1 MSTSNEIDNK
11 IHLKKDG
18 SIKYNILAVTG
29 PTATGKTALAAHLAF
44 RLGGEVISADS
55 RQVYRGMDIGTG
67 KDLDDYV
74 VEGTR
79 IPVHLIDIVDA
90 GYQYNV
96 FEFKRDFQ
104 KVMADLRARGKFPV
118 LCGGSGLYIE
128 AVLRDYRLIE
138 VPVNETLRAELKEKS
153 LEELTTIL
161 KTYKSSLHNITDIV
175 NTKRAIRAIEIED
188 YYQNLNINTI
198 PSECQSLPDG
208 ASPSLSPT
216 VSQSLSPLVSQS
228 LSPLVSQS
236 LSPLVSQSLS
246 PLVSQ
251 SLSPLVSPSLSPLI
265 VALHFDVE
273 TRRKRITERL
283 HQRLNQGMIEE
294 VGGLLRSGIAPEALT
309 YYGLEYKFITL
320 YLTGELTRQEMIQKL
335 NIAIHQFAKRQM
347 TWFRKMEREG
357 TIIHWIDG
365 NLTLEE
371 KVNQVLELMQTRQ
384 ES

>member
-1 MSTSNEIDNK
+1 MNR
-11 IHLKKDG
+11 
-18 SIKYNILAVTG
+18 YNLLVVTG
-29 PTATGKTALAAHLAF
+29 PTATGKTALAAHLAY

-74 VEGTR
+74 VESTR
-79 IPVHLIDIVDA
+79 IPVHLTDIVDA

-104 KVMADLRARGKFPV
+104 KVMSDLRARAKFPV

-128 AVLRDYRLIE
+128 AVLRDYQLIE
-138 VPVNETLRAELKEKS
+138 VPVNEMLRAELKGKS

-161 KTYKSSLHNITDIV
+161 KTYKSNLHNITDIV

-188 YYQNLNINTI
+188 YYQNLNISTI
-198 PSECQSLPDG
+198 PSESQPLPDG
-208 ASPSLSPT
+208 ASPSLSPSVSPSLSLS
-216 VSQSLSPLVSQS
+216 VSQSLSPS
-228 LSPLVSQS
+228 
-236 LSPLVSQSLS
+236 
-246 PLVSQ
+246 
-251 SLSPLVSPSLSPLI
+251 VSPSLRPLI
-265 VALHFDVE
+265 VALRFDVE
-273 TRRKRITERL
+273 TRRRRITERL

-294 VGGLLRSGIAPEALT
+294 VEGLLRSGIAPEALT

-320 YLTGELTRQEMIQKL
+320 YLTGELIRQEMTQKL

-357 TIIHWIDG
+357 TLIHWIDG

-371 KVNQVLELMQTRQ
+371 KVNRVLELMQTNL
-384 ES
+384 ESGILSRES

>member
-1 MSTSNEIDNK
+1 MNR
-11 IHLKKDG
+11 
-18 SIKYNILAVTG
+18 YNLLVVTG
-29 PTATGKTALAAHLAF
+29 PTATGKTALAAHLAY

-74 VEGTR
+74 VESTR
-79 IPVHLIDIVDA
+79 IPVHLTDIVDA

-104 KVMADLRARGKFPV
+104 KVMSDLRARAKFPV

-128 AVLRDYRLIE
+128 AVLRDYQLIE
-138 VPVNETLRAELKEKS
+138 VPVNEMLRAELKGKS

-161 KTYKSSLHNITDIV
+161 KTYKSNLHNITDIV

-188 YYQNLNINTI
+188 YYQNLNISTI
-198 PSECQSLPDG
+198 PSESQPLPDG
-208 ASPSLSPT
+208 ASPSLSPSVSPSLSLS
-216 VSQSLSPLVSQS
+216 VSQSLSPS
-228 LSPLVSQS
+228 
-236 LSPLVSQSLS
+236 
-246 PLVSQ
+246 
-251 SLSPLVSPSLSPLI
+251 VSPSLRPLI

-273 TRRKRITERL
+273 IRRRRITERL

-294 VGGLLRSGIAPEALT
+294 VEGLLRSGIAPEALT

-320 YLTGELTRQEMIQKL
+320 YLTGELTRQEMTQKL

-357 TIIHWIDG
+357 TLIHWIDG

-371 KVNQVLELMQTRQ
+371 KVNRVLELMQTIL

>member
-1 MSTSNEIDNK
+1 MNR
-11 IHLKKDG
+11 
-18 SIKYNILAVTG
+18 YNLLVVTG
-29 PTATGKTALAAHLAF
+29 PTATGKTALAAHLAY

-74 VEGTR
+74 VESTR
-79 IPVHLIDIVDA
+79 IPVHLTDIVDA

-104 KVMADLRARGKFPV
+104 KVMSDLRARAKFPV

-128 AVLRDYRLIE
+128 AVLRDYQLIE
-138 VPVNETLRAELKEKS
+138 VPVNEMLRAELKGKS

-161 KTYKSSLHNITDIV
+161 KTYKSNLHNITDIV

-236 LSPLVSQSLS
+236 LSPSF
-246 PLVSQ
+246 SQ

-357 TIIHWIDG
+357 TLIHWIDG

-371 KVNQVLELMQTRQ
+371 KVNRVLELMQTNL

>member
-138 VPVNETLRAELKEKS
+138 VPVNEMLRAELKGKS

-208 ASPSLSPT
+208 ASPSLSP
-216 VSQSLSPLVSQS
+216 SF
-228 LSPLVSQS
+228 
-236 LSPLVSQSLS
+236 
-246 PLVSQ
+246 SQ